1 MEMQTEAS
9 LNGDTEQKFRTLF
22 ESTPIGI
29 SINMSDGRFRRVN
42 LAFRKL
48 LGYSEEELTR
58 LSFVDITHPDD
69 LGESKR
75 LFHELVAGRRK
86 QFTVEKRYVR
96 KDGGIIWANT
106 VCSAVRDPDGT
117 FAYTVALVE
126 DISERKHTEIA
137 LHASEDLY
145 RSMFENSI
153 DAILIATPDGT
164 IEAANP
170 EACRIFERTEEE
182 ICTMGRAGLVDPT
195 DKRLAALLE
204 ARQRTLRFR
213 GELNFRRKDGSSFPG
228 EVSSAF
234 YHDRNGETKACVM
247 IRDITE
253 RKQAEEAMQNLV
265 AGTSSVTGE
274 EFFPALV
281 RHLALALD
289 VRMAVV
295 TECVD
300 ETFTKA
306 RILSRWKDDE
316 WDGGFEYETHNTPCS
331 VVLNGSRICYYPD
344 HVQDHFPGN
353 DFLPAFGAVCYLGAP
368 LFDPEGK
375 TIGHVYVV
383 GTKPITDSERAK
395 SIISIFA
402 ARAAMELLRK
412 RAVDALERTTRELRF
427 VNDLIEQ
434 TTQAVAVTELNGQ
447 LVRFNRAFETLTGYT
462 RDELLALSYQ
472 QLTPE
477 LWRDTEAHL
486 VKKLLDSEG
495 AIRYEKEYI
504 RKDGKTIPI
513 ELVVDVYRDASGEP
527 RYLYAFVT
535 DITGRKKEEEALHNL
550 VAGTATVTG
559 EEFFPALV
567 RHLAAAIGVRYALVS
582 ECMDTRGERVRS
594 LAYWK
599 DNGWQK
605 SFEYDVKD
613 TTCEAVLKE
622 AKLCFYPDH
631 VQERFPKE
639 ADLVTMDAVCYLG
652 VPLFDAAGKPLGH
665 IFVIDDKP
673 LADPERAKSI
683 ISIFAARAAMELQR
697 KRAEDQIRE
706 QAALLDRAHDAILV
720 GDLHNRILF
729 WNQGAERLYG
739 WTKAEALGKTT
750 TELLYREG
758 DTDAGEG
765 SLQNLFERGDWSGE
779 LRHRTKDR
787 KEVVVQ
793 SRWTLVRDSNKGE
806 PRSVLMINTDIT
818 EKKQLELNF
827 LRAQR
832 IESIGTLASGVA
844 HDLNNV
850 LTPIMLAVE
859 TLLSNDLDERTHD
872 LLSMIEANAK
882 RGAEMANQVL
892 TFARGAEGGRVI
904 LDPRRLIKEVEK
916 IVRGTFPPSIQLQ
929 TRIAR
934 GLWQVLGN
942 ATQLHQ
948 VLLNLCVNARDAM
961 PGGGILKISTENTV
975 LDESYTHMRPDVQPG
990 RFVSIAVSDTG
1001 MGIPREVIER
1011 VFEPFFTTK
1020 EVGKGTGLG
1029 LATAVGIVKGYGG
1042 CIDVSSEIGKGATF
1056 RVFLPAAEAQTNR
1069 REEEK
1074 RTLPRGNGEMI
1085 LVVDDEASIREMTKT
1100 VLEANG
1106 YRALTASDG
1115 TEALSLYAKHKGEI
1129 SVVLTDMMMPYM
1141 DGAAT
1146 IRALEKMNPKVR
1158 VIVSSGMTG
1167 HGEAARQASTRVK
1180 ACISKPYTAEKL
1192 LATLAEVLESHRA

>member
-1 MEMQTEAS
+1 MDNITITSVHED
-9 LNGDTEQKFRTLF
+9 LEQKFRTLF
-22 ESTPIGI
+22 ESSPIGI
-29 SINMSDGRFRRVN
+29 SMNDSHGVFMRVN
-42 LAFRKL
+42 EAFKRIV
-48 LGYSEEELTR
+48 GYTEAELTEV
-58 LSFVDITHPDD
+58 SFGHMTYPDD
-69 LGESKR
+69 LPESKR
-75 LFHELVAGRRK
+75 LFGELVAGLRK
-86 QFTVEKRYVR
+86 DFRIEKRYVR
-96 KDGGIIWANT
+96 KDGRVVWAKT
-106 VCSAVRDPDGT
+106 MCSAVRDPAGNFLYT
-117 FAYTVALVE
+117 FAMVE
-126 DISERKHTEIA
+126 
-137 LHASEDLY
+137 
-145 RSMFENSI
+145 
-153 DAILIATPDGT
+153 
-164 IEAANP
+164 
-170 EACRIFERTEEE
+170 
-182 ICTMGRAGLVDPT
+182 
-195 DKRLAALLE
+195 
-204 ARQRTLRFR
+204 
-213 GELNFRRKDGSSFPG
+213 
-228 EVSSAF
+228 
-234 YHDRNGETKACVM
+234 
-247 IRDITE
+247 DITE
-253 RKQAEEAMQNLV
+253 RKRAEEAMQNLV
-265 AGTSSVTGE
+265 AGTASVTGE

-300 ETFTKA
+300 EHFTKA
-306 RILSRWKDDE
+306 RVLSRWKDDE
-316 WDGGFEYETHNTPCS
+316 WDGGFEYETNNTPCS
-331 VVLNGSRICYYPD
+331 VVLNGSRVCYYPD
-344 HVQDHFPGN
+344 HVQDHFPEN
-353 DFLPAFGAVCYLGAP
+353 DFLPTFGAVCYLGAP
-368 LFDPEGK
+368 LFDPGGK

-383 GTKPITDSERAK
+383 GTKPLPDGERAK

-412 RAVDALERTTRELRF
+412 RTVEALERTTVELRF
-427 VNDLIEQ
+427 VSDLIGQ
-434 TTQAVAVTELNGQ
+434 TTQPLAVTELDGK
-447 LVRFNRAFETLTGYT
+447 LLRFNRAFETLTGYS
-462 RDELLALSYQ
+462 REELLTLAYQ

-477 LWRDTEAHL
+477 AWHDFEAQQIQK
-486 VKKLLDSEG
+486 VLDGRETV
-495 AIRYEKEYI
+495 RYEKEYR
-504 RKDGKTIPI
+504 RKDGRVIPI
-513 ELVVDVYRDASGEP
+513 ELVVDAYRDSAGNP
-527 RYLYAFVT
+527 QYLYAFVT
-535 DITGRKKEEEALHNL
+535 DITDRKKEEEALHNL

-582 ECMDTRGERVRS
+582 ECVDPRRDRVRS

-599 DNGWQK
+599 DHAWQS

-622 AKLCFYPDH
+622 GKLCFYPDH

-639 ADLVTMDAVCYLG
+639 PDLVTMDAVCYLG
-652 VPLFDAAGKPLGH
+652 VPLFDSAGLPLGH

-673 LADPERAKSI
+673 LADAERAKSI

-720 GDLHNRILF
+720 GDLHKRVLF

-765 SLQNLFERGDWSGE
+765 SLQNLFERGDWNGE
-779 LRHRTKDR
+779 LRHRTKDG

-806 PRSVLMINTDIT
+806 PRSILMINTDIT

-832 IESIGTLASGVA
+832 IESIGTLAGGVA

-859 TLLSNDLDERTHD
+859 TLLSADLDEKTHD

-892 TFARGAEGGRVI
+892 TFARGAEGGRAI
-904 LDPRRLIKEVEK
+904 LDPRRLIKEVET

-929 TRIAR
+929 TRINR

-961 PGGGILKISTENTV
+961 PGGGILKINTENTV
-975 LDESYTHMRPDVQPG
+975 LDESYAHMRPDIQPG
-990 RFVSIAVSDTG
+990 RFVSIAVTDTG
-1001 MGIPREVIER
+1001 TGIPPEVIER
-1011 VFEPFFTTK
+1011 IFEPFFTTK
-1020 EVGKGTGLG
+1020 QVGKGTGLG
-1029 LATAVGIVKGYGG
+1029 LATAVGIVKGHGG
-1042 CIDVSSEIGKGATF
+1042 FIDVSSEVGRGTTF
-1056 RVFLPAAEAQTNR
+1056 RVSLPAAEARIQQH
-1069 REEEK
+1069 EEEK
-1074 RTLPRGNGEMI
+1074 RALPRGNDEMI
-1085 LVVDDEASIREMTKT
+1085 LVVDDEASIREMTKSS
-1100 VLEANG
+1100 LEANG

-1115 TEALSLYAKHKGEI
+1115 TEALSLYAQHSSDI
-1129 SVVLTDMMMPYM
+1129 SVVITDMMMPYM

-1146 IRALEKMNPKVR
+1146 IRALEKMNPRVR
-1158 VIVSSGMTG
+1158 VIASSGMTG
-1167 HGEAARQASTRVK
+1167 HAETVRQISSRVK
-1180 ACISKPYTAEKL
+1180 AIIAKPYTAGKL
-1192 LATLAEVLESHRA
+1192 LATLAEVLESRR

>member
-1 MEMQTEAS
+1 MDNNTITS
-9 LNGDTEQKFRTLF
+9 IHDDIEQKFQTLF
-22 ESTPIGI
+22 ESSPVGI
-29 SINMSDGRFRRVN
+29 SMNDSRGMFMRVN
-42 LAFRKL
+42 DAFQRIV
-48 LGYSEEELTR
+48 GYTEAELTGV
-58 LSFVDITHPDD
+58 SFGHLTYPDD
-69 LGESKR
+69 LPESKR
-75 LFHELVAGRRK
+75 LFGELVAGLRK
-86 QFTVEKRYVR
+86 DFRVEKRYVR
-96 KDGGIIWANT
+96 KDGSVVWANT
-106 VCSAVRDPDGT
+106 MCSAVRDHAGNFVYT
-117 FAYTVALVE
+117 FAMVE
-126 DISERKHTEIA
+126 
-137 LHASEDLY
+137 
-145 RSMFENSI
+145 
-153 DAILIATPDGT
+153 
-164 IEAANP
+164 
-170 EACRIFERTEEE
+170 
-182 ICTMGRAGLVDPT
+182 
-195 DKRLAALLE
+195 
-204 ARQRTLRFR
+204 
-213 GELNFRRKDGSSFPG
+213 
-228 EVSSAF
+228 
-234 YHDRNGETKACVM
+234 
-247 IRDITE
+247 DITE
-253 RKQAEEAMQNLV
+253 RKRAEEAMQNLV
-265 AGTSSVTGE
+265 AGTASVTGE

-300 ETFTKA
+300 EQFTKA
-306 RILSRWKDDE
+306 HVLSRWKDSQ
-316 WDGGFEYETHNTPCS
+316 WDGGFEYETYNTPCS
-331 VVLNGSRICYYPD
+331 VVLNGSKICYYPD

-353 DFLPAFGAVCYLGAP
+353 DFLPAFGAICYLGAP
-368 LFDPEGK
+368 LFDPDGK

-383 GTKPITDSERAK
+383 GTKPLVDGERAK

-412 RAVDALERTTRELRF
+412 RTVEALERTTGELRF

-434 TTQAVAVTELNGQ
+434 TTQPLAVTELDGK
-447 LVRFNRAFETLTGYT
+447 LLRFNRAFETLTGYP
-462 RDELLALSYQ
+462 RKELLSLAYQ

-477 LWRDTEAHL
+477 VWHDFEAQQI
-486 VKKLLDSEG
+486 KKILGGGG
-495 AIRYEKEYI
+495 AVRYEKEY
-504 RKDGKTIPI
+504 RKKDRRIIPI
-513 ELVVDVYRDASGEP
+513 ELVVDAYRDAGGP
-527 RYLYAFVT
+527 KYLYAFVT
-535 DITGRKKEEEALHNL
+535 DITERKKEEEALHNL

-582 ECMDTRGERVRS
+582 ECIDPRGDRVRS

-599 DNGWQK
+599 DNAWQQ

-622 AKLCFYPDH
+622 GKLCFYPDH

-639 ADLVTMDAVCYLG
+639 PDLVTMNAVCYLG
-652 VPLFDAAGKPLGH
+652 VPLFDSAGTPLGH

-673 LADPERAKSI
+673 LTDPERAKSI

-720 GDLHNRILF
+720 GDLEKRILF

-739 WTKAEALGKTT
+739 WTKAEALGKNT
-750 TELLYREG
+750 TELLYRED
-758 DTDAGEG
+758 DTDAGEV
-765 SLQNLFERGDWSGE
+765 SLQTLFEKGDWSGE
-779 LRHRTKDR
+779 LRHRTKEG

-793 SRWTLVRDSNKGE
+793 SRWTLVRDSSKGE
-806 PRSVLMINTDIT
+806 PRSILMINTDIT

-832 IESIGTLASGVA
+832 IESIGTLAGGVA

-859 TLLSNDLDERTHD
+859 TLLSKDLDERTHD

-892 TFARGAEGGRVI
+892 TFARGAEGGRAI

-929 TRIAR
+929 TRITR

-961 PGGGILKISTENTV
+961 PGGGILKITTENTV
-975 LDESYTHMRPDVQPG
+975 VDESYTHMRPEVKPG
-990 RFVSIAVSDTG
+990 RFVSITVTDTG
-1001 MGIPREVIER
+1001 TGIPPGVIDR

-1029 LATAVGIVKGYGG
+1029 LATVVGIVKGHGG
-1042 CIDVSSEIGKGATF
+1042 YIDVLSEVGKGATF
-1056 RVFLPAAEAQTNR
+1056 RVFLPAAESQIHQ
-1069 REEEK
+1069 REEER
-1074 RTLPRGNGEMI
+1074 RTLPRGNGELI
-1085 LVVDDEASIREMTKT
+1085 LVVDDEASIREMTKSS
-1100 VLEANG
+1100 LEANG
-1106 YRALTASDG
+1106 YRALTAGDG
-1115 TEALSLYAKHKGEI
+1115 TEALSLYAQHSEEI

-1141 DGAAT
+1141 DGVAT

-1158 VIVSSGMTG
+1158 VVASSGMAG
-1167 HGEAARQASTRVK
+1167 HGEAARHASARVK
-1180 ACISKPYTAEKL
+1180 AYISKPYTAEKL
-1192 LATLAEVLESHRA
+1192 LATLAEVLESRRG